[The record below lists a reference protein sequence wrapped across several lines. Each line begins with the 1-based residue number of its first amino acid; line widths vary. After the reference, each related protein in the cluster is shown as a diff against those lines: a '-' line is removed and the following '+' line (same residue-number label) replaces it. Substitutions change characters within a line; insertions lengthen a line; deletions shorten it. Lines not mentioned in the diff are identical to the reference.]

1 MYCSL
6 FLILPSD
13 NGRIVPGAP
22 PFSIRQFNVPFEK
35 VNTTFRFPAPGLVPR
50 RRDPSRDEGKYDPFD
65 LSVSGYNLL
74 KHSVFQS
81 TRQRGRMRSPPSR
94 LNLHPKAGKFKEKSP
109 KRGNNFSLFRRGNSG
124 QNENGTISEAPPA
137 GERLHPGVIPE
148 RTADTGKRRI
158 FHLRP
163 AAGSVTVAEY
173 DHRRDQAPDDQQRQR
188 APFPGRA
195 GPPERGKKS
204 QSFSSGLSSGSMR
217 CRRRI
222 PRHPPS
228 GPDPFPR
235 RRRPGPE

>member
-109 KRGNNFSLFRRGNSG
+109 KRGKKFFAFSEGEFRTKRKRYNFRG
-124 QNENGTISEAPPA
+124 AP
-137 GERLHPGVIPE
+137 GG
-148 RTADTGKRRI
+148 RTA
-158 FHLRP
+158 
-163 AAGSVTVAEY
+163 S
-173 DHRRDQAPDDQQRQR
+173 
-188 APFPGRA
+188 PGRDPGA
-195 GPPERGKKS
+195 DGGYRKEAD
-204 QSFSSGLSSGSMR
+204 FSSPPR
-217 CRRRI
+217 CRFSDGCGI
-222 PRHPPS
+222 
-228 GPDPFPR
+228 
-235 RRRPGPE
+235 